1 MLLGAHISISG
12 GVGKALIRGKDI
24 GCRVIQIFTKSSNQW
39 LARPLEISEIKEF
52 NKNKEITGISFVVA
66 HNSYLINIASPDSSL
81 RNRSDSAM
89 FIEMQRAEL
98 LGLQYL
104 IIHPGAHTGSG
115 EDAGIK
121 RISDSL
127 NILLEK
133 TGDSKVDILLET
145 TAGQGTV
152 LGYRFEHVAEIIQN
166 TNYSKRVGVCFD
178 TCHSYTAGYD
188 IKNRY
193 EDVFNEFDSVIGV
206 DRLKVFHLND
216 TLKGC
221 GSRVDRHWH
230 IGMGELGLDTFR
242 RVLNDKRFK
251 DIPMIIETPKGLDEN
266 GTDFDRVNLKALRSL
281 FD

>member
-121 RISDSL
+121 RISD
-127 NILLEK
+127 
-133 TGDSKVDILLET
+133 
-145 TAGQGTV
+145 
-152 LGYRFEHVAEIIQN
+152 R
-166 TNYSKRVGVCFD
+166 
-178 TCHSYTAGYD
+178 
-188 IKNRY
+188 
-193 EDVFNEFDSVIGV
+193 
-206 DRLKVFHLND
+206 
-216 TLKGC
+216 
-221 GSRVDRHWH
+221 
-230 IGMGELGLDTFR
+230 
-242 RVLNDKRFK
+242 
-251 DIPMIIETPKGLDEN
+251 
-266 GTDFDRVNLKALRSL
+266 
-281 FD
+281 